1 MAQIT
6 MTIPNL
12 ITSLRIILA
21 PIFVIYLIND
31 RFLPALLVFVLA
43 GLSDG
48 ADGLVARLF
57 DQKSKLGSYL
67 DPLADKI
74 LLVTAFVVLAARGF
88 IPSWLTVVVISR
100 DILILLGV
108 LILFLNRQDFTIR
121 PSILSKVTTC
131 LQLGTVFMVLLRNY
145 FPISSQLGIYLFWVT
160 GLLTVSS
167 GLHYMRYWFR
177 TIGAGV
183 LSD

>member
-1 MAQIT
+1 

-12 ITSLRIILA
+12 ITSIRIILA
-21 PIFVIYLIND
+21 PIFIIYLINGK
-31 RFLPALLVFVLA
+31 FLSALIVFIIA
-43 GLSDG
+43 GLTDA

-74 LLVTAFVVLAARGF
+74 LLVAAFITLSVMGL

-108 LILFLNRQDFTIR
+108 LILFLNGTDFVIR
-121 PSILSKVTTC
+121 PSIWSKVTTC
-131 LQLGTVFMVLLRNY
+131 LQLGTVFIVLSKDYSMLFRQIN
-145 FPISSQLGIYLFWVT
+145 IYLYWIT
-160 GLLTVSS
+160 GLFTISS
-167 GLHYMRYWFR
+167 GLHYMRHWFR
-177 TIGAGV
+177 MIGEGV
-183 LSD
+183 ISD